1 MATEYGRAEYDV
13 PVKEKLERMAT
24 AYGLHTG
31 WGSPWP
37 ENEVPAPQVSK
48 THGGQRAYAPLS
60 PVFFFSN
67 HALRWHAPPRQ
78 PPPPASLQ
86 PARRRRQVARPYPEQ
101 LQEHLGPRFRVR
113 NFGIGGVTMLH
124 HGHNPYSHPRRPQ
137 VPAPARSSFCALVGG
152 LELKLGGRSDA
163 ATPCGGWL

>member
-1 MATEYGRAEYDV
+1 MRGSGRSGIDPRRVATEYGRAEYDV

-60 PVFFFSN
+60 PVFLSN
-67 HALRWHAPPRQ
+67 HALRWHAPPRHSPR
-78 PPPPASLQ
+78 PPQAFN
-86 PARRRRQVARPYPEQ
+86 
-101 LQEHLGPRFRVR
+101 PR
-113 NFGIGGVTMLH
+113 GG
-124 HGHNPYSHPRRPQ
+124 
-137 VPAPARSSFCALVGG
+137 
-152 LELKLGGRSDA
+152 GGRSRGRIRSSCRSTWARAFACATSALA
-163 ATPCGGWL
+163 ASPCCTTATTHTPTPDGRRCQPLRAAPFAPSWAG